1 MDKHNWY
8 YRFLADTDWLESHHS
23 DIDNAL
29 WNFMLEITENTGV
42 VYGLD
47 VSERGAGANF
57 SIDVSSGVAYDT
69 YGRRI
74 INNSTTNVP
83 FDQDADG
90 SDIEVTTSGNERI
103 VSVYAYYHTT
113 DSSPAIDGFG
123 DTVYEETSEDVEF
136 KLYQGTEVAAGTA
149 TPAPNPGDGGV
160 LLAHVT
166 IAYSDIT
173 VENAEIDTSVQEQL
187 TILGFSGFVHDSGD
201 EDIDGDWSFNNGST
215 ITFYS
220 DAGVT
225 QTVQI
230 DGATGSI
237 TLSGTVDGVDI
248 SDHDHS
254 GVGQGGTVDHTSLTS
269 IGSYSHASIDSHIN
283 DASIHF
289 TEASIDHGSISGLG
303 DDDHPQYAGIAQSE
317 TITGSWSFTTVPT
330 SGTPTTGAH
339 VTNKNYVDS
348 LIASSVITDHGSLSG
363 LGDDDHPQYAGISQT
378 ETISGSWSFSAIPSC
393 GVTPTSSSHLANK
406 SYVDSHIVSDHGS
419 LSGLSDDDHPQY
431 LHLNKTGQTLS
442 HSISCGAS
450 VTIDGV
456 NISSHTHDVSINLSV
471 SRADRANYNNSSSSD
486 DTYTISGY
494 DSGDFAICAIT
505 NIALHNN
512 NFSSDNAV
520 MIGSTTIST
529 LSGYDWLGYPNYS
542 GSDWNFRVITSAG
555 NDSQIAAFFYGV
567 MSDDDTDTSGAPN

>member
-8 YRFLADTDWLESHHS
+8 YRFLADTDWLESHHG

-74 INNSTTNVP
+74 INNATTNVP
-83 FDQDADG
+83 FDQDAEGADV
-90 SDIEVTTSGNERI
+90 EVTTSGNERI

-123 DTVYEETSEDVEF
+123 NTVYEETSEDVEF
-136 KLYQGTEVAAGTA
+136 KLYQGAEATAGTA

-187 TILGFSGFVHDSGD
+187 TILGFSGFVHDTGD

-215 ITFYS
+215 LTFYS
-220 DAGVT
+220 DDGLT
-225 QTVQI
+225 QTLQI

-237 TLSGTVDGVDI
+237 TLSGTVDGVDL
-248 SDHDHS
+248 SDHNHS
-254 GVGQGGTVDHTSLTS
+254 GPGEGGTVDHASLTS
-269 IGSYSHASIDSHIN
+269 IGTYTHAAIDSHIN
-283 DASIHF
+283 DTSIHF
-289 TEASIDHGSISGLG
+289 TVPSIDHGSISGLG
-303 DDDHPQYAGIAQSE
+303 DDDHPQYAGISQSE

-348 LIASSVITDHGSLSG
+348 LISSSVITDHGALSG
-363 LGDDDHPQYAGISQT
+363 LGDDDHSQYAGISQS

-393 GVTPTSSSHLANK
+393 GVTPTSGSHLANK
-406 SYVDSHIVSDHGS
+406 SYVDSNIVSDHGS
-419 LSGLSDDDHPQY
+419 LSGLSDDDHTQY

-442 HSISCGAS
+442 QSLTCAAG
-450 VTIDGV
+450 VEIDGV

-505 NIALHNN
+505 NLALHNN

-542 GSDWNFRVITSAG
+542 GSNWNFRVITSAG

-567 MSDDDTDTSGAPN
+567 MSDDDTDTSGVPN